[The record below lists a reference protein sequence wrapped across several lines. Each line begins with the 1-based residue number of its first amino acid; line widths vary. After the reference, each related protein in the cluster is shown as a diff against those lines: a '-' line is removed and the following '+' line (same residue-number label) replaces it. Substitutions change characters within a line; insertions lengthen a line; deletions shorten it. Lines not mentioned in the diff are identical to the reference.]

1 MSEIDE
7 IMKRPLP
14 RSAPEGRTLILVLPD
29 GNIRPMPSVWMATE
43 EDEFHGLRQAEAET
57 GGSLVYIPEM
67 KVEGVPHHELPRYDL
82 AAGKFLPPDPFAVRA
97 EWVRQARAA
106 LASTD
111 WVLAKVTEEGLTLT
125 QAWRDWR
132 RQLRAIING
141 ADGPIPKQPS
151 YREGG
156 NVQMNT
162 PADIEIP
169 RPSAP

>member
-57 GGSLVYIPEM
+57 GGTLVYVPEM

-82 AAGKFLPPDPFAVRA
+82 KAGVFIDPDPELVRT
-97 EWVRQARAA
+97 EWVRQAKAA
-106 LASTD
+106 LDATD
-111 WVLAKVTEEGLTLT
+111 WVRNKAADEDVEISQIWL
-125 QAWRDWR
+125 DWR
-132 RQLRAIING
+132 KQLRAIVNG
-141 ADGPIPKQPS
+141 ADGPVTDEPD
-151 YREGG
+151 YR
-156 NVQMNT
+156 
-162 PADIEIP
+162 A
-169 RPSAP
+169 